1 MASLWNQSNKPECV
15 YNKIM
20 KPSNKTAYLVFA
32 LLGIVILIMLVQVLK
47 FSEKPNPS
55 SNQNSS
61 PPPVTQFTPTPKFR
75 IVSTNITSQ
84 PLEVNRIIKLDFDQ
98 PVDNENL
105 RLEISPKEEVVIL
118 FNPSLT
124 ELSVKPTN
132 AWDFNT
138 RYTIKVSK
146 STKSQNKE
154 FLDQDYEFSFQ
165 TESYVGI

>member
-1 MASLWNQSNKPECV
+1 MKQS
-15 YNKIM
+15 
-20 KPSNKTAYLVFA
+20 KTTYLVFA
-32 LLGIVILIMLVQVLK
+32 LLGIVVLIMLVQVLK
-47 FSEKPNPS
+47 FSQKPASDPNEN
-55 SNQNSS
+55 SN
-61 PPPVTQFTPTPKFR
+61 PPPVTQFAPPPKFR
-75 IVSTNITSQ
+75 IVSTNITNQ
-84 PLEVNRIIKLDFDQ
+84 PFEVNRIIKLDFDQ

-154 FLDQDYEFSFQ
+154 FLDQDYAFSFQ